1 MAINLGF
8 LPDLR
13 LAIWKPCDFS
23 QADKCKSALSKTINK
38 ITETNK

>member
-8 LPDLR
+8 FTDSR

-23 QADKCKSALSKTINK
+23 QAEKCKSVLIKTIHKNHRNK
-38 ITETNK
+38 